1 MQGRWVQPYVRYG
14 NNLVL
19 NSFYISFHFFFL
31 LQIIFLETI
40 CNDVDIIERNIRF
53 KIQQS
58 PDYAE
63 V

>member
-1 MQGRWVQPYVRYG
+1 MQGRWVLPYVQYE

-19 NSFYISFHFFFL
+19 NCSYVSLHFV

-40 CNDVDIIERNIRF
+40 CNDVEIIERNIRF